1 MYKTFFKKY
10 FVPVWWHRYEKSFLR
25 GDISAGFTIGVM
37 LIPQGM
43 AYALLAGMPPIY
55 GLYASV
61 IPALCYAY
69 FGSSRRLAV
78 GPAAMTCI
86 LVASAISGLAEVE
99 TEEYIS
105 YVATLSI
112 LTGIVYLIFMVLQ
125 LGKLAASYLTDPITK
140 GFAAAGAIIIFTNQL
155 KYLFDLNMDR
165 GQNVAIILK
174 QLVNQNENINWVTF
188 AISIIGMAIL
198 YFAGKWSKSFPTA
211 LVVIF
216 LSILA
221 VWGLDL
227 NQYGVSIMKEVP
239 KGFPSLTA
247 VNTDLDTII
256 QLFPNAIIL
265 AVVGF
270 TMSISVAKIVAE
282 RNGIKDVRPR
292 RELFAFGMANIAS
305 GMFGTMPVNGSLSR
319 TMVNDQAGAR
329 SGISLALSA
338 LLVTLTLLF
347 LTPLFY
353 YLPTAILASV
363 IIVAVVKLITPKDA
377 INFYKTSKKD
387 FATYM
392 VTFLSVLLISIE
404 AGIVV
409 GLVFS
414 LVLKLFN
421 KKSDEKSDKK
431 ATAS

>member
-1 MYKTFFKKY
+1 MYKTFFKRY
-10 FVPVWWHRYEKSFLR
+10 FVPVWWHRYERSFLR

-86 LVASAISGLAEVE
+86 LVASAVGGFAEPE
-99 TEEYIS
+99 TAEYIS

-125 LGKLAASYLTDPITK
+125 LGKLAGYLTDPITK

-165 GQNVAIILK
+165 GQNVAVILK
-174 QLVNQNENINWVTF
+174 QFVSQNDNINWVTF
-188 AISIIGMAIL
+188 SISITGMIIL
-198 YFAGKWSKSFPTA
+198 HFVGKWRKSFPTA

-216 LSILA
+216 LSILV
-221 VWGLDL
+221 VWAFRLD
-227 NQYGVSIMKEVP
+227 QYGVSIMKEVP
-239 KGFPSLTA
+239 QGFPSLTA
-247 VNTDLDTII
+247 VNTNLDTII
-256 QLFPNAIIL
+256 KLFPNAIIL

-305 GMFGTMPVNGSLSR
+305 GIFGTMPVNGSLSR

-363 IIVAVVKLITPKDA
+363 IIVAIVKLISPKDA
-377 INFYKTSKKD
+377 ISFYKTSKKD

-404 AGIVV
+404 AGIVI

-414 LVLKLFN
+414 LVIKLFN
-421 KKSDEKSDKK
+421 KKSEEKPDEKSIAK
-431 ATAS
+431 